1 MRKLAALGLL
11 SMTGCQAFDTL
22 KSAPSNVIDSGVNI
36 LTFIGNTLLQ
46 LLLTMFR
53 GFFAI

>member
-11 SMTGCQAFDTL
+11 SMTGCQALDAV
-22 KSAPSNVIDSGVNI
+22 KAAPGNVIDSGVNI